1 MTNALPAMYERDLA
15 RYIDLAERRSRFRW
29 QADVSGPGSLESMRH
44 TRALQQTPLDPRGR
58 ELHGLELAPG
68 EVVRL
73 TQTEVEAHPA
83 WQGFGNQAAAHPP
96 MRGWLATAVF
106 GEDG

>member
-1 MTNALPAMYERDLA
+1 
-15 RYIDLAERRSRFRW
+15 
-29 QADVSGPGSLESMRH
+29 
-44 TRALQQTPLDPRGR
+44 
-58 ELHGLELAPG
+58 
-68 EVVRL
+68 VVRL

>member
-15 RYIDLAERRSRFRW
+15 MYIDLAERRSRFRW
-29 QADVSGPGSLESMRH
+29 QADVSGPGSLESMRPP
-44 TRALQQTPLDPRGR
+44 RALQQTPLDPRGR